1 MASVTV
7 TTSEELKAAQE
18 AKVDEILVTGELAG
32 KLKSARTVA
41 TLGPAAIA
49 ALSVIALTAIPSGGL
64 STMGLV
70 PVAALT
76 GMEISAIIF
85 VAFMGITSIIAL
97 FKDYDVEFTTKGAKY
112 KKRR

>member
-1 MASVTV
+1 MSSVNV

-18 AKVDEILVTGELAG
+18 AKVDEIFVTGELAG
-32 KLKSARTVA
+32 KLKSARAVA

-49 ALSVIALTAIPSGGL
+49 AIGAIALTAIPSGGL
-64 STMGLV
+64 STIGLV

-85 VAFMGITSIIAL
+85 VASIGITSIIAL

-112 KKRR
+112 KKKR